1 MVDANRPGAD
11 RIGEDPDHLGG
22 YCGET
27 RAFTDV
33 RREQS
38 EEARPD
44 DQTHSTLIMFGMSKR
59 EFLTILAVLLIGIA
73 GAVEITYYLAQR
85 YLAAQH
91 ADDPLERAGG
101 LKPGQAVD
109 KK

>member
-1 MVDANRPGAD
+1 
-11 RIGEDPDHLGG
+11 
-22 YCGET
+22 
-27 RAFTDV
+27 
-33 RREQS
+33 
-38 EEARPD
+38 
-44 DQTHSTLIMFGMSKR
+44 MFGMSKR